1 MRKLLL
7 LLGTITMVACVK
19 HAPPPMTS
27 VDRGWSQRGVA
38 SWYGPGFHGKT
49 TASGERYDQN
59 AMTAAH
65 KQLPFQTWVRVEN
78 LDNGRST
85 EVRITDRGPFVTGR
99 IIDLSRAA
107 ARAIGMI
114 ATGTARVR
122 ITVTTPAA
130 ESNCIRVQVGSYEER
145 SNAEARAER
154 LRADGER
161 PRLERGPRGVN
172 RVFIGPFTSRAAA
185 EPHRRR
191 YDGVLAPCRGR

>member
-1 MRKLLL
+1 M
-7 LLGTITMVACVK
+7 GACVRP
-19 HAPPPMTS
+19 APPPLVS
-27 VDRGWSQRGVA
+27 VDRGWSERGIA

-49 TASGERYDQN
+49 AASGERYDQN

-85 EVRITDRGPFVTGR
+85 EVRITDRGPFVAGR

-114 ATGTARVR
+114 ATGTAKVR
-122 ITVTTPAA
+122 ITVTRPAP
-130 ESNCIRVQVGSYEER
+130 ESTCFRVQVGSYEER
-145 SNAEARAER
+145 SNAEARAAR
-154 LRADGER
+154 LRDDGER
-161 PRLERGPRGVN
+161 PRLERGPRGVT

-185 EPHRRR
+185 ERHRRR
-191 YDGVLAPCRGR
+191 YDGVLAPCKGR